1 MHPNIQRCGCIKRL
15 EDSKGR
21 DVVRLVGG
29 IAQVVGFA
37 LEDPSSSYTWQLCL
51 SIVTRLYDGE
61 SNRQH
66 LSISLSCRK

>member
-15 EDSKGR
+15 EDSKGK

-29 IAQVVGFA
+29 IAQVVEFA
-37 LEDPSSSYTWQLCL
+37 LEDQRSSYTWQLCL
-51 SIVTRLYDGE
+51 YIVTRLYDCE
-61 SNRQH
+61 SDRQR